1 MLEFVD
7 SYMQLLCVAVFFAAL
22 ILYSVYGAIWR
33 LYLSPIA
40 QFPGPRFA
48 ALTFW
53 NEFYYDVWLGGKY
66 TWKIA
71 EYHEK
76 YGPIIRINPYEIHIN
91 DPWFYD
97 KLYVSGSQGKTEKW
111 AWSIR
116 MFGQVD
122 NSTFDTL
129 DHDKHRMRRA
139 PWNPYF
145 SKQSITRIQPLL
157 IQTAVNK
164 LCDKFAEYQEA
175 GKPAV
180 MTNAYAS
187 LTTDVI
193 SKYSFPEG
201 YDLLGRPG
209 DFDGEHYNAWMA
221 LSRISHSLKQFPWL
235 FPLLDSMP
243 TWVTKYTS
251 PDFYVVLKQ
260 RNYLLEQAKLISKQ
274 RENVDY
280 KEMTLRPSLIRSLID
295 SDLLPE
301 DQKHPARIKGE
312 AGIAI
317 GAGTLTTSHALKV
330 ATYHILAN
338 KHVFDN
344 LMAQLRVAI
353 PNLDS
358 PPTFQQ
364 LERIPY
370 LMAIMYETLR
380 IFYGVS
386 HRLSRIFPDRP
397 LIYKEWTIP
406 PGTPVSMTIV
416 HIHDNEDIFPFPYN
430 FKPERWLP
438 LNTNGQRLLKFLVAF
453 GGGSRQCVGME
464 LGKAEFLTTI
474 ANVFRR
480 FGDSMVLWETVRERD
495 VDTVYDVFNPMAS
508 RKSNGVMVL
517 FRREGEY

>member
-1 MLEFVD
+1 M
-7 SYMQLLCVAVFFAAL
+7 
-22 ILYSVYGAIWR
+22 
-33 LYLSPIA
+33 
-40 QFPGPRFA
+40 
-48 ALTFW
+48 
-53 NEFYYDVWLGGKY
+53 
-66 TWKIA
+66 
-71 EYHEK
+71 
-76 YGPIIRINPYEIHIN
+76 
-91 DPWFYD
+91 
-97 KLYVSGSQGKTEKW
+97 
-111 AWSIR
+111 R
-116 MFGQVD
+116 MFGQID
-122 NSTFDTL
+122 NSAFDTL

-145 SKQSITRIQPLL
+145 SKQSISRIQPLL

-164 LCDKFAEYQEA
+164 LCNKFAEYQAA
-175 GKPAV
+175 GKPAM

-193 SKYSFPEG
+193 SEYAFPEG
-201 YDLLGRPG
+201 YDFLSRPG

-221 LSRISHSLKQFPWL
+221 LSRISHSLKQLPWL
-235 FPLLDSMP
+235 YPVLDSMP

-260 RNYLLEQAKLISKQ
+260 QNYLLEQTKLILKQ

-301 DQKHPARIKGE
+301 DQKHPERIKGE
-312 AGIAI
+312 AQIAM

-330 ATYHILAN
+330 GTYHILAN
-338 KHVFDN
+338 KHVFEN
-344 LMAQLRVAI
+344 LMAELRVAI
-353 PNLDS
+353 PNPDS
-358 PPTFQQ
+358 PPTLQQ
-364 LERIPY
+364 LERIHY

-397 LIYKEWTIP
+397 LIYNEWTIP
-406 PGTPVSMTIV
+406 PGTPVSMTTV
-416 HIHDNEDIFPFPYN
+416 HIHDNEDIFPAPYE

-438 LNTNGQRLLKFLVAF
+438 LDSNGMKLMKFLVPF

-480 FGDSMVLWETVRERD
+480 YGPSMVLWETVRERD

-508 RKSNGVMVL
+508 RESNGVMVL